1 MPKGYHHLTKEQ
13 RCQIYALKKR
23 GDTVSCIA
31 KELEV
36 NKSTIWRELKKTQGT
51 KDIGINKLMKKLEH
65 VAKRAIKKCSR

>member
-23 GDTVSCIA
+23 GDMVSCIA

-36 NKSTIWRELKKTQGT
+36 NKSTIWRELKRNTGYKGYRYQQADE
-51 KDIGINKLMKKLEH
+51 K
-65 VAKRAIKKCSR
+65 ARARR